1 MFKNIRY
8 AVEAKHDSYEYTKIN
23 TIIQRDIYAE
33 YFLSGGKSSKK
44 ALQIADKLELI
55 LNKRGFYREGIIF
68 KGKDPAATTSTAD
81 DKIINVAG
89 KTWFQWT

>member
-1 MFKNIRY
+1 M
-8 AVEAKHDSYEYTKIN
+8 
-23 TIIQRDIYAE
+23 
-33 YFLSGGKSSKK
+33 
-44 ALQIADKLELI
+44 